1 MPRGPLSARGGRLAT
16 LRASALLAAGFTTL
30 LGFNLV
36 MVASLLLLPFSR
48 RACRAVT
55 RWCADT
61 WWGWCVSAAELAYGV
76 RIEITGDDV
85 PPRENALLIVNHQ
98 QMVDI
103 PVLMKLARTKGRLG
117 DMKYF
122 IKREFKWFPGMGWG
136 LQMLDAVFVARDW
149 AADRERIGR
158 TFARLVDGRVPMYLV
173 SFAEGTRFTLA
184 KLAGAQAYAREHG
197 LPVPRHT
204 LVPRTKGVVASIDGL
219 RSHLD
224 AVYPPRAAGPGGR
237 AAVIGGRAPAVGARV
252 LAGEGRAARALLRRR
267 GVPPRA
273 PTRVILRERNDRVEG
288 PREVPG
294 VCPVLGLAISRHGV
308 PRLAPA
314 PLRVAS
320 TRSG

>member
-16 LRASALLAAGFTTL
+16 VRAFALLAAGFTTL
-30 LGFNLV
+30 LGFNLL

-149 AADRERIGR
+149 AADRERISR

-173 SFAEGTRFTLA
+173 SFSEGTRFTFA

-224 AVYPPRAAGPGGR
+224 AVYDLTIGYEQGVPDLWQYLQGLVRRIHLHVRRVPVGELPQSADELRMWVLERWREKDELLEGFYATGAFPGGS
-237 AAVIGGRAPAVGARV
+237 AP
-252 LAGEGRAARALLRRR
+252 
-267 GVPPRA
+267 
-273 PTRVILRERNDRVEG
+273 
-288 PREVPG
+288 
-294 VCPVLGLAISRHGV
+294 
-308 PRLAPA
+308 
-314 PLRVAS
+314 
-320 TRSG
+320 